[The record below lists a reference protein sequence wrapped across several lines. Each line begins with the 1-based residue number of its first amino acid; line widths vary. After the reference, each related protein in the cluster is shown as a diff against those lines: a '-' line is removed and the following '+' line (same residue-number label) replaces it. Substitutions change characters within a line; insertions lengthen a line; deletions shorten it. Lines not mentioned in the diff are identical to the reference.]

1 MNLTQENLP
10 PSSISVF
17 LTCFAAE
24 KVQNDNNL
32 FKFIKLAV
40 TEFVGG
46 VNTGKK
52 FLIFRNDSCELSG
65 LLGSERVV
73 YLIFIFMKRLIND
86 TNIVSF
92 FFFFRNGSCGLFRL
106 SGKWR
111 RDFFDIYF

>member
-24 KVQNDNNL
+24 KVQNENNL

-52 FLIFRNDSCELSG
+52 FLIKCRYLKSD
-65 LLGSERVV
+65 ER
-73 YLIFIFMKRLIND
+73 INKKIMKTRRLIYK
-86 TNIVSF
+86 I
-92 FFFFRNGSCGLFRL
+92 
-106 SGKWR
+106 
-111 RDFFDIYF
+111 

>member
-17 LTCFAAE
+17 LTGFVAE
-24 KVQNDNNL
+24 KVQNENNL

-52 FLIFRNDSCELSG
+52 FLGTILANFLDFLVSG
-65 LLGSERVV
+65 GGISLTFTLR
-73 YLIFIFMKRLIND
+73 INI
-86 TNIVSF
+86 NFVSF
-92 FFFFRNGSCGLFRL
+92 FFF
-106 SGKWR
+106 
-111 RDFFDIYF
+111 

>member
-65 LLGSERVV
+65 LLG
-73 YLIFIFMKRLIND
+73 
-86 TNIVSF
+86 
-92 FFFFRNGSCGLFRL
+92 
-106 SGKWR
+106 KWR
-111 RDFFDIYF
+111 RDFFDIYFKNRH